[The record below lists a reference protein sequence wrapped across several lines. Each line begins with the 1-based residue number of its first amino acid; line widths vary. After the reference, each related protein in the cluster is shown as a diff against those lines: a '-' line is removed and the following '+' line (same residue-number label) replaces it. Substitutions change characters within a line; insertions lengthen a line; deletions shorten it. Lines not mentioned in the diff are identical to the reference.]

1 MRLKL
6 ALFCTAQGS
15 VSRVPH
21 SWGWIVTVVEVD
33 ETLGER
39 RLWSRL
45 NLMAPDK
52 AGEEGWSVAVTVEA
66 WARAQTTDGSAAPGD
81 MLAFVFGN
89 NLRALVDRIRGVLTS
104 A

>member
-21 SWGWIVTVVEVD
+21 SCGWIVTVVEVD
-33 ETLGER
+33 DTLGER

-52 AGEEGWSVAVTVEA
+52 AGEEGWSVAVTVDA
-66 WARAQTTDGSAAPGD
+66 WARAQTTDGRAAPEG
-81 MLAFVFGN
+81 L
-89 NLRALVDRIRGVLTS
+89 LVCMFCDFFQVSKGIR
-104 A
+104 

>member
-52 AGEEGWSVAVTVEA
+52 AGEEGWSVAVTVDA
-66 WARAQTTDGSAAPGD
+66 WARAQTTDGSAAPED
-81 MLAFVFGN
+81 MLVSVFGN
-89 NLRALVDRIRGVLTS
+89 NLRALVDMIREVLTS